1 MTVGQITRLEVIALR
16 TLMLVMAALTVLGG
30 VVLLTTPLA
39 IPAVVGLWLGAA
51 AMFVLGLW
59 GTLPDDGRKA

>member
-16 TLMLVMAALTVLGG
+16 TLMLVMAALTALGG